1 MGEPELR
8 RLNSVKAHKATLVE
22 REQELIARESVL
34 ASLEAA
40 QHVTI
45 AMKDGEIASL
55 QAQLTE
61 LTASIPA
68 QMEQAVAYREQELRN
83 AVLDYEKV
91 VELRVQRREQ
101 EIMEAVRVREAEMC
115 EAWQSHETALRAAFQ
130 AELEERWRAEQETL
144 ERMREEIEEK
154 TRALEESQRKGAF
167 NYLECN
173 AFSRDSHPGTGQKK
187 DKTPLEEVKNILAPL
202 AQLAK
207 DPQSTPR
214 PNMTSPT
221 RASRRLF
228 ETPTC
233 RGTPRAFPIESAMKG
248 VILTTTGEPL
258 PTPTPSARLVELLNE
273 SPRVGAGGSLG
284 FAKIF
289 DFDKLDDEDEDEEL
303 ERRVGGTSPS
313 KRKADAIAAQTQA
326 QTQAQG
332 SVVASAP
339 TINGGKRSPSKRKS
353 VGASARSVTLP
364 VPTRSAPAPPS
375 QPVRRLRRPSVSS
388 RTRAKAPADTSEP
401 RDTTAIPA
409 QPPSSASTASTSS
422 ASSSSSSSSS
432 TRTVTSDAAAPTY
445 DLKDEENLPSPFLRR
460 VEREPSRAGA
470 TTLTRVKRPS
480 GANML
485 RVAAAANNAKA
496 AGGSAGNAKGASSLA
511 VGSAGR
517 SSVVRRAGE
526 EARRTLLRM

>member
-1 MGEPELR
+1 
-8 RLNSVKAHKATLVE
+8 VKTHKATLVE
-22 REQELIARESVL
+22 RERELVARESAL
-34 ASLEAA
+34 ASLEAT
-40 QHVTI
+40 QHAAI

-55 QAQLTE
+55 QAQLAE
-61 LTASIPA
+61 LAASIPS
-68 QMEQAVAYREQELRN
+68 QMEQAVAFREQELRN

-154 TRALEESQRKGAF
+154 TRALEESQRKGAVF
-167 NYLECN
+167 HLGCKAISE
-173 AFSRDSHPGTGQKK
+173 DSHNCTGQKK

-214 PNMTSPT
+214 PNMSSPT
-221 RASRRLF
+221 RSCRRLF

-258 PTPTPSARLVELLNE
+258 PTPAPSARLVELLNE

-289 DFDKLDDEDEDEEL
+289 DFDRLDEEEDDEEL
-303 ERRVGGTSPS
+303 ERSLGGTSPS

-326 QTQAQG
+326 QTLAQG
-332 SVVASAP
+332 SVVPSAP
-339 TINGGKRSPSKRKS
+339 TMNGGKRSPSKRKS
-353 VGASARSVTLP
+353 VGASARSVTSP

-375 QPVRRLRRPSVSS
+375 QTARRLRRPSVSS
-388 RTRAKAPADTSEP
+388 RTRPKAPER

-409 QPPSSASTASTSS
+409 QPPSSASTAS
-422 ASSSSSSSSS
+422 SSSSSSSSSTSSS
-432 TRTVTSDAAAPTY
+432 TRTVTSDAVAPKY
-445 DLKDEENLPSPFLRR
+445 DLQDEENLPSPFLRR

-485 RVAAAANNAKA
+485 RVAAAANNAKT
-496 AGGSAGNAKGASSLA
+496 AGGPAGSAKGAVSLA